1 MNENALR
8 LTNRELF
15 YTAMMLHLDQLVNV
29 DYIYPFEENEL
40 RQELN
45 DAKKTLRKKKL
56 LKENAKG
63 EVSMDA
69 SLAACASICAKPEEC
84 VIKKSGEY
92 YATLYGAGG
101 AYMLL
106 EREPEEQLAALW
118 FQDRASADTYL
129 AGKIGSAEND
139 DGGNE

>member
-1 MNENALR
+1 MNENALHV
-8 LTNRELF
+8 TNKELF

-29 DYIYPFEENEL
+29 DYVYPLGENEL

-45 DAKKTLRKKKL
+45 DVKRTLRKKKL

-63 EVSMDA
+63 EVSLDA
-69 SLAACASICAKPEEC
+69 SLAACASICARPEEC
-84 VIKKSGEY
+84 VIEKTGKY

-106 EREPEEQLAALW
+106 EREPEEQLTALW
-118 FQDRASADTYL
+118 FNDKTAADSYITEKM
-129 AGKIGSAEND
+129 GNMEKEN
-139 DGGNE
+139 GGNE